1 MGKTHIIGV
10 GLDLGGTY
18 TGTFITSHPSDE
30 AEHRD
35 HSSAFTVVNSEK
47 LSFSSKSRTAVR
59 HRVRSYKGFDLR
71 RRLLLLVAE
80 YQLLQKKQTL
90 APEERENL
98 RIALSGY
105 LKRRG
110 YARTEA
116 ETDTSVLESL
126 DPSVFSSAPSFT
138 NFFNDSEPLNIQ
150 WEAIANSP
158 ESPKLSIRNCPDKK
172 RQTLKSTLKP
182 ASPNTVRRRFL
193 PITSKDA
200 ALSQTPQNTSQ
211 IFSLQDTNIALNIS
225 AIFFRT

>member
-158 ESPKLSIRNCPDKK
+158 ETTKALNKELSGQK

-200 ALSQTPQNTSQ
+200 ALS
-211 IFSLQDTNIALNIS
+211 
-225 AIFFRT
+225 

>member
-98 RIALSGY
+98 LVRL
-105 LKRRG
+105 
-110 YARTEA
+110 
-116 ETDTSVLESL
+116 
-126 DPSVFSSAPSFT
+126 P
-138 NFFNDSEPLNIQ
+138 Q
-150 WEAIANSP
+150 
-158 ESPKLSIRNCPDKK
+158 KK
-172 RQTLKSTLKP
+172 RLRPYRS
-182 ASPNTVRRRFL
+182 
-193 PITSKDA
+193 
-200 ALSQTPQNTSQ
+200 
-211 IFSLQDTNIALNIS
+211 
-225 AIFFRT
+225 

>member
-71 RRLLLLVAE
+71 RRLLLLVTE

-90 APEERENL
+90 APEERENRL
-98 RIALSGY
+98 VQL
-105 LKRRG
+105 
-110 YARTEA
+110 
-116 ETDTSVLESL
+116 
-126 DPSVFSSAPSFT
+126 P
-138 NFFNDSEPLNIQ
+138 Q
-150 WEAIANSP
+150 
-158 ESPKLSIRNCPDKK
+158 KK
-172 RQTLKSTLKP
+172 RLRPYRS
-182 ASPNTVRRRFL
+182 
-193 PITSKDA
+193 
-200 ALSQTPQNTSQ
+200 
-211 IFSLQDTNIALNIS
+211 
-225 AIFFRT
+225 

>member
-110 YARTEA
+110 YART
-116 ETDTSVLESL
+116 
-126 DPSVFSSAPSFT
+126 
-138 NFFNDSEPLNIQ
+138 
-150 WEAIANSP
+150 
-158 ESPKLSIRNCPDKK
+158 
-172 RQTLKSTLKP
+172 
-182 ASPNTVRRRFL
+182 
-193 PITSKDA
+193 
-200 ALSQTPQNTSQ
+200 
-211 IFSLQDTNIALNIS
+211 
-225 AIFFRT
+225 